1 MFLALQISYHCLI
14 FFFFKILRRVK
25 QKPLLN
31 DGNYQVDECTK
42 WAQSF
47 FK

>member
-14 FFFFKILRRVK
+14 FFFKILRRVK
-25 QKPLLN
+25 QKLSLN